1 MDSVTLIREQW
12 ASERPDLNTM
22 PMGILGRLL
31 RISKQLEANI
41 SDWLKERG
49 LLIGEFDVLMTLR
62 RHGVPY
68 RLTPSAILNSMML
81 TSGAMTNRLDKLES
95 KGLIAR
101 EHSQEDR
108 RSVEVVLTAEG
119 LACVNRI
126 LDEYVAQQE
135 SLLAGLN
142 EGEQA
147 HLSELLSQWL
157 VSIE

>member
-1 MDSVTLIREQW
+1 
-12 ASERPDLNTM
+12 
-22 PMGILGRLL
+22 
-31 RISKQLEANI
+31 
-41 SDWLKERG
+41 
-49 LLIGEFDVLMTLR
+49 MTLR